1 MAAAS
6 MNRTSAHA
14 WRLRIL
20 MLLPREILDDFTGHA
35 YSHKTRRIYVET
47 LARRMWETDT
57 LENHPF
63 TNNVLAFL
71 ADKLLVFQFDN
82 TDEAYKA
89 LMGGGR

>member
-6 MNRTSAHA
+6 LNRTSAHA

-20 MLLPREILDDFTGHA
+20 MLLPREVLDDFTGHA
-35 YSHKTRRIYVET
+35 YSHKTRRTYVET
-47 LARRMWETDT
+47 LARRMWEADT

-63 TNNVLAFL
+63 TTNVLAFL
-71 ADKLLVFQFDN
+71 ADKLLVFEYDSA
-82 TDEAYKA
+82 DDAYVA